1 MREITVES
9 IMSEAFNNHLIRPSL
24 DLIYNAFFQ
33 LGNEICVQYN
43 KLTNQDWNWYKIEY
57 SNKKYCPSG

>member
-9 IMSEAFNNHLIRPSL
+9 IMSEVFNNHFIRPSL

-33 LGNEICVQYN
+33 LGKEIFVRYN
-43 KLTNQDWNWYKIEY
+43 KLTNQD
-57 SNKKYCPSG
+57 